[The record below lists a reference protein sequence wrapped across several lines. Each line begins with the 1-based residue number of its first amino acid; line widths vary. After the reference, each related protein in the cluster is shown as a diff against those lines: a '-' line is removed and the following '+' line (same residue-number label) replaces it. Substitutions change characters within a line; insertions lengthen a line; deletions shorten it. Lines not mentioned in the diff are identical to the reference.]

1 MSDKGSVLIVD
12 DNENLCTTLSFI
24 LNRKGY
30 DAISTNNGPEA
41 IKLVTERPFDMIL
54 MDIKMPLMNGV
65 EALKRIKF
73 TRSDSVVVM
82 MTAYSVEELVQ
93 EALEEGAFSIIYKPL
108 DIEKIVALVEEAK
121 GAAPGVPHS

>member
-82 MTAYSVEELVQ
+82 ITAYSVEELVQ